1 MSGFEDAAWLFTSNV
16 TNRGI
21 LGQDFNEAALLWK
34 ATRASQGPILE
45 VGRRHGGST
54 VLLLMASDSRHI
66 TSIDSNPRHL
76 PESDKYFQRPEVAKR
91 LTLLTDTTHVPVVG
105 TFGFLF
111 IQGDDTYEGVKA
123 DVIAQW
129 DSLQPFG
136 VTQPSVV
143 LHDAVPSNQGENGG
157 SPSHCGVKDVCNE
170 LVQYGAAEVIEA
182 AGSSLWLRKLSHLP
196 KAFRGSTPTDV
207 FESAKILIAELRNRR
222 EPEKNWNAFRTLI
235 ELNCDTVTTT
245 FSSRWLVS
253 ICDTYAD
260 YAEPKRSR
268 NALLISLLF
277 NMIRVSDSL
286 YESKDIRGDR
296 IDAIKNDQLPL
307 FDGFVTLHLDKQ
319 DTFLNLAKRLTKAL
333 SDDKLLY
340 GIFVELL
347 ERAKRNDNLLSR
359 FAGNSARPDLVLP
372 LNALEIADNYGIR

>member
-1 MSGFEDAAWLFTSNV
+1 MSDFEEAAWLFTSNT
-16 TNRGI
+16 TNCGLLR
-21 LGQDFNEAALLWK
+21 QDFNEAALLWK
-34 ATRASQGPILE
+34 ATRSSQGSILQ
-45 VGRRHGGST
+45 VGRRYGRST
-54 VLLLMASDSRHI
+54 VLLLMAGDNRHV
-66 TSIDSNPRHL
+66 TSIDINPCHL
-76 PESDKYFQRPEVAKR
+76 PESDEYFQRPEVASR
-91 LTLLTDTTHVPVVG
+91 LTLLSENSRVPVLG
-105 TFGFLF
+105 TFGFMFLD
-111 IQGDDTYEGVKA
+111 GDTYDGVKA

-129 DSLQPFG
+129 DSLQPFENS
-136 VTQPSVV
+136 QPTVV
-143 LHDAVPSNQGENGG
+143 FHDAVPNTQGQSGR
-157 SPSHCGVKDVCNE
+157 STHHDGVRDVCNE
-170 LVQYGAAEVIEA
+170 LVECGAAETIEA
-182 AGSSLWLRKLSHLP
+182 AGSSLWMRKLSDLP
-196 KAFRGSTPTDV
+196 QAFRGSTPADL
-207 FESAKILIAELRNRR
+207 FENAKTLIAELRNRR
-222 EPEKNWNAFRTLI
+222 DPEKNWNAFRTLI
-235 ELNCDTVTTT
+235 ELNRNAVTAS

-253 ICDTYAD
+253 VCDTYAD

-359 FAGNSARPDLVLP
+359 FAGKSARPDLVLP

>member
-16 TNRGI
+16 SNRG
-21 LGQDFNEAALLWK
+21 LLRQDFNEAVQLWT
-34 ATRASQGPILE
+34 ATRSSQGAILE
-45 VGRRHGGST
+45 VGRYQGGST
-54 VLLLMASDSRHI
+54 VLLLIASENRHI
-66 TSIDSNPRHL
+66 TSIDIDPHHSPDC
-76 PESDKYFQRPEVAKR
+76 DKYFKRPEVAAR
-91 LTLLTDTTHVPVVG
+91 LTLLTGDSRIPVVG
-105 TFGFLF
+105 TFGFMV
-111 IQGDDTYEGVKA
+111 IDGDRTYDGLKA

-136 VTQPSVV
+136 ETQPTVV
-143 LHDAVPSNQGENGG
+143 FHDAAPNIQCESGPSYCDGFR
-157 SPSHCGVKDVCNE
+157 DVCNE
-170 LVQYGAAEVIEA
+170 LVQCNAAEIIQTT
-182 AGSSLWLRKLSHLP
+182 GSSLWMRKLSDLP
-196 KAFRGSTPTDV
+196 RAFRGQTPADL
-207 FESAKILIAELRNRR
+207 FHNAKQLIAELRNRR
-222 EPEKNWNAFRTLI
+222 DPEKNWNAFRTLI
-235 ELNCDTVTTT
+235 ELNRDAVTAS

-253 ICDTYAD
+253 VCDTYAD

-296 IDAIKNDQLPL
+296 IDAIKNNQLPL
-307 FDGFVTLHLDKQ
+307 FDGFETLHLDKQ

-333 SDDKLLY
+333 NDDKLLY

-359 FAGNSARPDLVLP
+359 FAGKSARPDLVFP
-372 LNALEIADNYGIR
+372 INALEITDNYGIR